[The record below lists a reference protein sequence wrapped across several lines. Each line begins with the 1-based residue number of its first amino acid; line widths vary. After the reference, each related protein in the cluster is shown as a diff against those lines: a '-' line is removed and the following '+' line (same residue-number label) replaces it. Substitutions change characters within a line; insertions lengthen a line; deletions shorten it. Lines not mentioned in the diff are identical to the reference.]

1 MATSTLIQF
10 LAEGEGLSTS
20 NRRQEETFIAAEAI
34 TSGDAVSLDMSQGID
49 GDISLYVVQAD
60 TGTATDRCFVG
71 VALESAAANAQVR
84 VCIAGPCEA
93 NVDGA
98 TAAGSILQIGST
110 AGRLAVRTVSVNE
123 GGAATFD
130 LYPIAGIS
138 TEADAANV
146 ATIVVFK
153 QF

>member
-1 MATSTLIQF
+1 MCSSDL
-10 LAEGEGLSTS
+10 
-20 NRRQEETFIAAEAI
+20 
-34 TSGDAVSLDMSQGID
+34 
-49 GDISLYVVQAD
+49 
-60 TGTATDRCFVG
+60 
-71 VALESAAANAQVR
+71 
-84 VCIAGPCEA
+84 

-110 AGRLAVRTVSVNE
+110 AGRLAVRTVAVDE